1 MAFISAILFV
11 IFFNPMV
18 VIWFNYVISI
28 YLFLILDIFRDKDT
42 SLNDG
47 IYLLLSI
54 LVHISKILNKICV

>member
-1 MAFISAILFV
+1 
-11 IFFNPMV
+11 MV

-47 IYLLLSI
+47 IYLLLVFQYTS
-54 LVHISKILNKICV
+54 LKY